1 MTDQQKTERPRYFR
15 IFDLVFVVFLLGMIG
30 TVLLLGHHNHSETEK
45 VEDMRLSATKFQ
57 AWLEAAQQLRDGGKP
72 TEPLVCSRGPRK
84 FPVGANAPAEEAG
97 AKAPGYNWH
106 DCLQALQAPGQEMA
120 GVVNPLDP
128 SALAFAGKCDRN
140 SLPSMGAIIV
150 EKGMVGVS
158 GTTQVIAY
166 APIADH
172 DSLHDEVLLRIS
184 VCGRGFMTLS
194 VAEVK
199 F

>member
-15 IFDLVFVVFLLGMIG
+15 MLDLVFVVFLLGMIG
-30 TVLLLGHHNHSETEK
+30 TVLLLGHHNHMETEK
-45 VEDMRLSATKFQ
+45 VENMRISATKFQ
-57 AWLEAAQQLRDGGKP
+57 SWLEAGQQLREAGKP
-72 TEPLVCSRGPRK
+72 TAPIVCSRGPRK
-84 FPVGANAPAEEAG
+84 VQVAADTSPEEAG
-97 AKAPGYNWH
+97 NKTPGYTWH
-106 DCLQALQAPGQEMA
+106 DCIQALQAPGQEM
-120 GVVNPLDP
+120 GGLLNPLDP
-128 SALAFAGKCDRN
+128 SSLAFAGKCDRN
-140 SLPSMGAIIV
+140 SLPTMGAIIV
-150 EKGMVGVS
+150 EKGMVGIS

-194 VAEVK
+194 VDELK